1 MLSHSAGLIS
11 SALRKNDVAGR
22 VGGEEFCVV
31 LPGIGLEEARSVAD
45 RIRCRIDSKEILA
58 KKSTTLRISASLGVS
73 SADEAGN
80 YEFEQLQS
88 VADARLYQAKQYG
101 RNRVVWHDQDRK

>member
-1 MLSHSAGLIS
+1 M
-11 SALRKNDVAGR
+11 D
-22 VGGEEFCVV
+22 
-31 LPGIGLEEARSVAD
+31 
-45 RIRCRIDSKEILA
+45 ILV

-88 VADARLYQAKQYG
+88 VADARLYQAKQCG
-101 RNRVVWHDQDRK
+101 RNRVVWRD

>member
-1 MLSHSAGLIS
+1 MLSHTAGVIA

-31 LPGIGLEEARSVAD
+31 LPGLGLEEARGVAE
-45 RIRCRIDSKEILA
+45 RIRCRINSKEIPV

-73 SADEAGN
+73 SADETGN
-80 YEFEQLQS
+80 YDFEQLQS
-88 VADARLYQAKQYG
+88 VADARLYQAKQSG
-101 RNRVVWHDQDRK
+101 RNRVVWRDRDGK